1 MKWASEVKSFN
12 PWFILF
18 LMIFASP
25 VRSQEEIKPLDGLWK
40 NTSDSF
46 SGNNAY
52 FHLAGAALTP
62 LIIKSGLDEEV
73 NDSFNNR
80 EIYPLRFPGV
90 VAGYV
95 APFALGV
102 PFFVHGEMNSNN
114 ESLRASYAVLHSTII
129 TLTYVSLLKALTGR
143 PNPDNDSHR
152 SMQEQSEEFNFGFL
166 NNGID
171 YGWPSGH
178 MATTMALASTMTH
191 FYPDTPWIK
200 WAAYGSS
207 AYMFYVVS
215 SNDKGQ
221 MHWFSD
227 AVAGGLMGYAIGST
241 VGSNFR
247 AQQDKDESHKTTLLP
262 IFDRERTGI
271 RVVWNY

>member
-1 MKWASEVKSFN
+1 MLRVHAKSKFIYLIFLTLFTFSAWSSEEPAPF
-12 PWFILF
+12 
-18 LMIFASP
+18 
-25 VRSQEEIKPLDGLWK
+25 DGLWQ

-46 SGNNAY
+46 SGRNAY

-62 LIIKSGLDEEV
+62 LIIKSGLDADV
-73 NDSFNNR
+73 NDEFNNR

-90 VAGYV
+90 IVGYV

-102 PFFVHGEMNSNN
+102 PFFIHGEMKSNH

-143 PNPDNDSHR
+143 RNPDNDSHKSIR
-152 SMQEQSEEFNFGFL
+152 EQSEEFNFGFL

-178 MATTMALASTMTH
+178 MAITMALASTMTH
-191 FYPDTPWIK
+191 YYPDTSWIK
-200 WAAYGSS
+200 WVAYGSS

-241 VGSNFR
+241 VGTNFR
-247 AQQDKDESHKTTLLP
+247 NKQSEEESETALFP
-262 IFDRERTGI
+262 IFDRDRRGV
-271 RVVWNY
+271 RVVWKY